1 LNAYV
6 GPLIDGYLQHL
17 EQALHERGYTAGLSI
32 VNSSGGIMSATYA
45 RQFPVNSML
54 SGPAAGVAAAA
65 YLGRLTGYDNII
77 TYDMGGTS
85 TDVCL
90 IERGQPTMT
99 AERHIAGYPIKAL
112 QIDIN
117 TIGAGGGSIAWIDA
131 GKILNVGP
139 QSAGAVPGPVC
150 YNQGGTNITVT
161 DANVLLNR
169 INSTKPLGGEIHLH
183 QEQAQAALEQMAQHF
198 PGLDTYRLA
207 DGIIKIAV
215 TKMTGAIKEIS
226 IAKGRDPRDFVLF
239 AYGGAGP
246 MHATQI
252 AADLGMHTIVVPP
265 TPGNFSA
272 LGMLVSDIRRDYVRT
287 RMLRLDQA
295 DIEEITALFATLEA
309 EGEADMLME
318 GIGRDQVRHQRV
330 LGMRYVGQSFEL
342 TVPWQESLQTAADVA
357 EAFYAMHQERYHH
370 SLRKPCEIVN
380 FRLSTFGRVPKP
392 ILTAPPSS
400 SSSVEA
406 AVLERRLVYIDGAWH
421 DVPVYQR
428 DRLPLQQS
436 LDGPA
441 IVEEPGA
448 TTVITPGYTL
458 RVDDYSNLLI
468 ERLEA

>member
-17 EQALHERGYTAGLSI
+17 EQALHERGYTAI

-342 TVPWQESLQTAADVA
+342 TAPWQESFQTAADVA

-400 SSSVEA
+400 SSSAEA
-406 AVLERRLVYIDGAWH
+406 TVLERRSVYIDGAWH